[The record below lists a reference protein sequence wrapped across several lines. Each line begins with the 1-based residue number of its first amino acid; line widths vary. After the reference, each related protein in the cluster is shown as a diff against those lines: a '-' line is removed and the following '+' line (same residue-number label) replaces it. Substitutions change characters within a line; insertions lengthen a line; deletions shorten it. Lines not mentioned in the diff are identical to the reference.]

1 MIPNK
6 CTIKDYKALLREAN
20 EEIEA
25 REKRIRYLENKNQK
39 LSEENSKL
47 KGLLNK
53 AFMYVHQDFI
63 KNLRVGFTPLSS
75 FLIRDIIEA
84 LKDFR
89 RKNATE
95 FIYVEDNKDEVL
107 K

>member
-25 REKRIRYLENKNQK
+25 REKHIRFLENRNQK
-39 LSEENSKL
+39 LREQIAKCEKDI
-47 KGLLNK
+47 K
-53 AFMYVHQDFI
+53 YYCI
-63 KNLRVGFTPLSS
+63 KNEQYV
-75 FLIRDIIEA
+75 IA
-84 LKDFR
+84 LKNAACYL
-89 RKNATE
+89 RKHFPTIAE
-95 FIYVEDNKDEVL
+95 KIDEVL